1 MSEYFYHSSSNT
13 KANNIMQNIRE
24 IEFWQDECLSSIL
37 EDKFS
42 DNNKVKDLKGA
53 KLENELLKKKLT
65 TSQENINKLQKEHNE
80 IQQKQEDKLIELSS
94 LQELMTTLEERNRE
108 LQEEVNSKYIQKLN
122 LENPISV
129 SQVFINKLDSNGLN
143 YLFMQLYNK
152 VQQQQFMFQA
162 QSMNYFLNQINK
174 KENN

>member
-13 KANNIMQNIRE
+13 VSENILQNIRE

-53 KLENELLKKKLT
+53 KLENELLKKKLIT
-65 TSQENINKLQKEHNE
+65 THEKINKFKKEHNE
-80 IQQKQEDKLIELSS
+80 IQQKREDKLNELNS
-94 LQELMTTLEERNRE
+94 LQELMTSLEERNRE
-108 LQEEVNSKYIQKLN
+108 IQEDVNSKSIQKLN

-129 SQVFINKLDSNGLN
+129 SQVFINNLDSNGLN

-152 VQQQQFMFQA
+152 VQQQQFLFQA
-162 QSMNYFLNQINK
+162 QSMNYFLNQMNK